1 MTVKKDLDDHI
12 NRESVLRKAAEDQF
26 ESSTGLSLEL
36 ADQTPE
42 EIIHELQVNQIE
54 LEMQNAELK
63 RIQLEL
69 EASRNKYQD
78 LYDFAPVAYFTLN
91 LKGFIKDVNLT
102 GGALLGTPRP
112 KLLGRGFGHFVAAE
126 SLEQWDQHFLT
137 VLGHEEKHSCVL
149 TLKCQDGSSFYA
161 RLESI
166 RINAPDEP
174 QGEDDSGHVI
184 RTAVSDITQSKLLEN
199 ALRLSEERFRSLFEA
214 MGEGVAIFLAKKDGK
229 DFVFLDFNEAAEEIE
244 QISRNQVIGKSVQ
257 EVFPRVRE
265 FGLFDVFQRVW
276 RTGNA
281 EHYPIKE
288 YKDNR
293 IQGWRDNY
301 IYKLPSG
308 EIVAVYSD
316 ETARIMA
323 AEASKNTQERLDLV
337 LKGADLG
344 FWDLDMLTGRAV
356 VNERAA
362 NIIGYRLDEIEPT
375 TLDFWQT
382 LLHPD
387 DIQHSLGAL
396 EDHLA
401 GHTDSYESEY
411 RVRAK
416 SGEYKWVL
424 ARGKVMERAAN
435 GRALRVT
442 GTFQD
447 ISERKKAEEDTRESE
462 RRFRSITNSVF
473 DAIILIDDKGE
484 ISFWNQA
491 AERIFVYSS
500 SEVMGKDVHEL
511 LALPEYHAAYRSAF
525 KDFVVSGRGNAIGK
539 TTELVARRKDGEEFP
554 IELSLSSFQMGGH
567 WHAAGIVRDIKE
579 RKRVEEQEKLQSTAI
594 EQAAEA
600 VIITDANG
608 VIQYVNKAHEILSG
622 HCRDELIGQTPNV
635 LNSDFHHGNFYE
647 QIWDTIGVGKAWSGR
662 FINRK
667 KDGTDYHEDAT
678 ISPIYDESGDLTN
691 FVVVQHDVTQQIEL
705 QKQLFQAQ
713 KMEAIGTLAGGFAH
727 DFRNMLQVVLGSLEL
742 IEFNK
747 DLPDK
752 LQTDLD
758 RIRKAATSGA
768 ELVKGMLVFSRKT
781 SVQLK
786 PLNLNKLVEQTESLL
801 YRTIP
806 KMIKID
812 VVTADD
818 LPSIN
823 GDSTQI
829 EQILMNLGINAA
841 DAMQDGGT
849 LTIQTRNTLLDEN
862 FCGSHPGV
870 KPGRYVL
877 LSVTD
882 TGTGMNK
889 ETVRRIFEPF
899 FTTKEKGKGT
909 GLGLAV
915 VYGIVEQH
923 AGGIIC
929 ESKPS
934 VGTAFKIYFPAVE
947 EAPEEQY
954 SENKEPPNG
963 QGETIL
969 MVDDAP
975 EILEMGALQ
984 LNGANYNVITASN
997 AKEAIKIYEKH
1008 RDTIR
1013 LVLLDLIMPEMG
1025 GMRCLEILRNMDPN
1039 VKVLVLTGYTKRG
1052 MTQELEEAGAIDFLL
1067 KPFDTRRLLEKIR
1080 KIIDEK

>member
-1 MTVKKDLDDHI
+1 
-12 NRESVLRKAAEDQF
+12 
-26 ESSTGLSLEL
+26 
-36 ADQTPE
+36 
-42 EIIHELQVNQIE
+42 
-54 LEMQNAELK
+54 
-63 RIQLEL
+63 
-69 EASRNKYQD
+69 D

-91 LKGFIKDVNLT
+91 HKGIIKDVNLT
-102 GGALLGTPRP
+102 GATLLGMPRP
-112 KLLGRGFGHFVAAE
+112 KLLGRGFGHFVVPE
-126 SLEQWDQHFLT
+126 SLEQWDQH
-137 VLGHEEKHSCVL
+137 VLAVVGHEEKHSCVL
-149 TLKCQDGSSFYA
+149 TLKSQDGSSFYA

-166 RINAPDEP
+166 LINASAEP
-174 QGEDDSGHVI
+174 QGEDSGGHVI

-199 ALRLSEERFRSLFEA
+199 ALLLSEERFRSLCEA
-214 MGEGVAIFLAKKDGK
+214 MGDGVAIFRAKKDGE
-229 DFVFLDFNEAAEEIE
+229 DFVFLDFNKAAEEIE
-244 QISRNQVIGKSVQ
+244 QISRSQVIGRSVL

-281 EHYPIKE
+281 ERYPTTE

-301 IYKLPSG
+301 VYKLPSG

-316 ETARIMA
+316 ETARITA

-344 FWDLDMLTGRAV
+344 FWDLDMVRGSAV

-362 NIIGYRLDEIEPT
+362 NIVGYRLDEVEP

-387 DIQHSLGAL
+387 DIQHSLSAL

-416 SGEYKWVL
+416 SGEYRWVL
-424 ARGKVMERAAN
+424 ARGKIMERDTG
-435 GRALRVT
+435 GRALRIT

-447 ISERKKAEEDTRESE
+447 ISDRKKAEEDTRESE
-462 RRFRSITNSVF
+462 RRFRSIASSVF

-484 ISFWNQA
+484 MSFWNSA
-491 AERIFVYSS
+491 AERIFGYNS

-511 LALPEYHAAYRSAF
+511 LAPPEYHAAYRSAF
-525 KDFVVSGRGNAIGK
+525 KDFIVSGRGNAIGK

-567 WHAAGIVRDIKE
+567 WHAAGVVRDIKE
-579 RKRVEEQEKLQSTAI
+579 RKRVEEQEKLLSTAI
-594 EQAAEA
+594 DQAAEA

-608 VIQYVNKAHEILSG
+608 IIQYVNPAQEILSG
-622 HCRDELIGQTPNV
+622 HCRDELIGETPNV

-678 ISPIYDESGDLTN
+678 ISPIYDKSGNLTN

-747 DLPDK
+747 DLPEK
-752 LQTDLD
+752 LLTDLD

-781 SVQLK
+781 SVQLE

-801 YRTIP
+801 SRTIP

-829 EQILMNLGINAA
+829 EQILMNLAINAA
-841 DAMQDGGT
+841 DAMQDGGR
-849 LTIQTRNTLLDEN
+849 LTIQTQNTLLDEN
-862 FCGSHPGV
+862 FCSFHPGT

-882 TGTGMNK
+882 TGTGMNE

-923 AGGIIC
+923 AARIIC

-954 SENKEPPNG
+954 SENKEPPKG

-1008 RDTIR
+1008 RDKIR

-1039 VKVLVLTGYTKRG
+1039 VKVLVLTGYSKRG
-1052 MTQELEEAGAIDFLL
+1052 MTQELEEAGARDFIL
-1067 KPFDTRRLLEKIR
+1067 KPFDTGRLLEKIR